1 VIRVPAEWEK
11 QEMVLMAFPHYNTDW
26 SDDISSAYSI
36 FIRIASTISYS
47 QKLLLLVE
55 PDSGDIVKEMFCY
68 HNNIS
73 FIPYRVDDTWIRDYG
88 PISIYSDD
96 QRVLKKFIF
105 NGWGGKFNSDRDNQ
119 AANHIYKSL
128 YFGPSKLLEVD
139 FILEGGSIDF
149 DGAGTALVTSRSIL
163 TRNPHL
169 TKNEI
174 EAILGRELGINRFL
188 WLDHGY
194 LAGDDTDGHIDML
207 ARFVSRETIVF
218 LECLDR
224 DDEHF
229 QELSMMKEEFKS
241 RAYCDLFYHEVKT
254 IVDRLDKFID
264 RLSSLEDHTFDLKK
278 EHINYLNSIKT
289 ALRESD
295 TTRLIKRWA
304 DVDRVWMKI
313 TSPLQIG
320 HPLEYYE
327 DHYRKAVAPEWD
339 LRIIN
344 PNSSAGDTIDDIK
357 NMYNSIYME
366 LKNVS
371 RETKKTFDNSMKSL
385 DQVQLYLGRPALFYG
400 AELDG
405 QFSAQVVPN
414 DEVVSKECGKKIF
427 AFADSILESAR
438 AKPFLKIHS
447 KIFPSNFL
455 HKSRLSLFGDQKKW
469 HSIYNITTIGHEYGH
484 ILWIDDDSETVMN
497 RGGNFKN
504 IEEFKAT
511 TGGLVAFFLND
522 KDELIEDIIIDT
534 VKRAVGLISWRET
547 YEVQPYYCE
556 GLIHLKGLFD
566 SGVLSFN
573 GSLEID
579 MSIKR
584 YMRLKEWYIKTY
596 KELATHY
603 LLKEDA
609 TIFLNRYLIK
619 KDQTFDPIDT
629 NIKSFVDYYWRLY
642 KDIGQVI
649 DDKIDKNSYIK

>member
-174 EAILGRELGINRFL
+174 EAILGTELGINRFL

-229 QELSMMKEEFKS
+229 QELSMMKEELK
-241 RAYCDLFYHEVKT
+241 
-254 IVDRLDKFID
+254 RLKNQENKPYKLIGVPMPKAIYKNSQ
-264 RLSSLEDHTFDLKK
+264 RLPASYINFLITNSSILLPIYKD
-278 EHINYLNSIKT
+278 
-289 ALRESD
+289 ESD
-295 TTRLIKRWA
+295 
-304 DVDRVWMKI
+304 
-313 TSPLQIG
+313 
-320 HPLEYYE
+320 
-327 DHYRKAVAPEWD
+327 
-339 LRIIN
+339 RIAI
-344 PNSSAGDTIDDIK
+344 
-357 NMYNSIYME
+357 E
-366 LKNVS
+366 
-371 RETKKTFDNSMKSL
+371 
-385 DQVQLYLGRPALFYG
+385 
-400 AELDG
+400 
-405 QFSAQVVPN
+405 
-414 DEVVSKECGKKIF
+414 IF
-427 AFADSILESAR
+427 R
-438 AKPFLKIHS
+438 
-447 KIFPSNFL
+447 
-455 HKSRLSLFGDQKKW
+455 SLFA
-469 HSIYNITTIGHEYGH
+469 E
-484 ILWIDDDSETVMN
+484 
-497 RGGNFKN
+497 
-504 IEEFKAT
+504 
-511 TGGLVAFFLND
+511 
-522 KDELIEDIIIDT
+522 
-534 VKRAVGLISWRET
+534 REI
-547 YEVQPYYCE
+547 V
-556 GLIHLKGLFD
+556 
-566 SGVLSFN
+566 
-573 GSLEID
+573 
-579 MSIKR
+579 
-584 YMRLKEWYIKTY
+584 
-596 KELATHY
+596 
-603 LLKEDA
+603 
-609 TIFLNRYLIK
+609 
-619 KDQTFDPIDT
+619 PIDSRRLVEQGGSIHCST
-629 NIKSFVDYYWRLY
+629 MNIASMVA
-642 KDIGQVI
+642 
-649 DDKIDKNSYIK
+649 S